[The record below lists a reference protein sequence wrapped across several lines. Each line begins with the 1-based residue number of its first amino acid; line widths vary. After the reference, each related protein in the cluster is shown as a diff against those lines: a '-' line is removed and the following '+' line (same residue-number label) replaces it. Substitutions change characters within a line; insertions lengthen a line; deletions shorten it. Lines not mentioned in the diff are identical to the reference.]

1 MKKDAQRGVR
11 SVAVVF
17 VAAGI
22 APAVAAQAD
31 PIWRCN
37 KRYDFLATFAGGGSR
52 QG

>member
-1 MKKDAQRGVR
+1 MKKDFQRGVR

-22 APAVAAQAD
+22 APVFAAQAD

-37 KRYDFLATFAGGGSR
+37 KRHDSFVPFAGSEWG
-52 QG
+52 